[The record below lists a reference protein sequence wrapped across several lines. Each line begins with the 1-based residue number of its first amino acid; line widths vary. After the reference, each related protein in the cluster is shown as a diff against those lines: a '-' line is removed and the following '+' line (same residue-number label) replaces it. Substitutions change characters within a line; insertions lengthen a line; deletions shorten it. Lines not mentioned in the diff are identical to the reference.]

1 MFLIDKKGN
10 IGSWYV
16 KLKCFYVVVMQEC
29 YDIILLD
36 KNIIDIKNIFCLL
49 NLIGIFII
57 DYIFIVFNLKEI
69 LMC

>member
-16 KLKCFYVVVMQEC
+16 KLKYFYVVVMQEC

-57 DYIFIVFNLKEI
+57 DYIFIVFNF
-69 LMC
+69 

>member
-16 KLKCFYVVVMQEC
+16 KLKYFYVVVMQEC

-57 DYIFIVFNLKEI
+57 DYIFIVFNFKKI